1 MIAKKSVLGMWIF
14 LVTEM
19 LFFGGLFL
27 CLAIGFFLHPSEFR
41 AGVRHMDLVL
51 GTLNTAVL
59 LTSSWVLAV
68 GLRDGMHANSKR
80 AVRLFILT
88 AALGV
93 LFLFV
98 KFSEYAHHAHDH
110 LVPGLDWQPAP
121 ALPLATQLFFF
132 LYFVMTLIHSV
143 HLIIGIVLVA
153 GHTWRY
159 SKKGATAHLEA
170 ALENVGLFWHFV
182 DVIWIFLFPCLYL
195 IGRT

>member
-41 AGVRHMDLVL
+41 EGVRHMDLGL
-51 GTLNTAVL
+51 GTLNTAIL

-68 GLRDGMHANSKR
+68 GLRDVAEVNSRR
-80 AVRLFILT
+80 AIRLFVLT
-88 AALGV
+88 ALLGI
-93 LFLFV
+93 LFLIL
-98 KFSEYAHHAHDH
+98 KFSEYAHHARDH
-110 LVPGLDWQPAP
+110 LVPGLDWHPLA
-121 ALPLATQLFFF
+121 ALPLATELFFF
-132 LYFVMTLIHSV
+132 LYFLMTLIHSV
-143 HLIIGIVLVA
+143 HLIIGIALVA
-153 GHTWRY
+153 VYALRY
-159 SKKGATAHLEA
+159 SKKETTAHLEA

-195 IGRT
+195 MGRT